1 MLSVDSLQVAEEEVV
16 ESSSSR
22 LGDIYTL
29 VAEGCYP
36 HAMNPIRKKNL
47 KRYAQKFIIDDGR
60 LYYVGMKKEEKREVV
75 IDAERKRRIFLE
87 CHFNE
92 LGHHLGQKKTVHRIQ
107 SKYYWLGIVKDVVDW
122 IKVCETCQHAERNK
136 NMARTPRPLK
146 VDGPWDTVT
155 VEIMGPFPCT
165 THGGNT
171 RLVIITDYYSKW
183 VEAFPVQKRD
193 VLCVARCISSTVYRY
208 GSVKTIHCS
217 QNADFCGE
225 VSKQLSERWSLQLKV
240 QYNALLER
248 SNTLLKD
255 TIKQVVA
262 EKQADWDDFID
273 PVLAL
278 FRTSVNPAT
287 KFTPY
292 CLMFNRKPSM
302 PGECPAL
309 STFQMKLDLLSYE
322 HDAGNYSP
330 GEEPDNS
337 FLSSIQEQ
345 RNQLNQMVFSN
356 MNAAYKQEKKSA
368 KRRGR
373 DVSSITL
380 TVTEPLC
387 PSDDS
392 PSPKRLKDDLF
403 LTFPVET
410 VISAVQVVAEEGK
423 DALEYVLPGPDV
435 H

>member
-47 KRYAQKFIIDDGR
+47 KRYAQKFIIDNGR
-60 LYYVGMKKEEKREVV
+60 LYYVGRKKEEKREVV
-75 IDAERKRRIFLE
+75 IDAERKRQIFLE

-122 IKVCETCQHAERNK
+122 IKVCDTCQHTERNK
-136 NMARTPRPLK
+136 NMARMPRPLK
-146 VDGPWDTVT
+146 VDGPWDTIT
-155 VEIMGPFPCT
+155 VDIMGPFPCT

-171 RLVIITDYYSKW
+171 HLVIITDYYSKW
-183 VEAFPVQKRD
+183 VEAFPVQKKD
-193 VLCVARCISSTVYRY
+193 FLCVARCISSTVYRY

-217 QNADFCGE
+217 QNTDFCGE
-225 VSKQLSERWSLQLKV
+225 VSKQLSERWGLQLKV
-240 QYNALLER
+240 QHNALLEHT
-248 SNTLLKD
+248 NTLLKD
-255 TIKQVVA
+255 TVQQVVV
-262 EKQADWDDFID
+262 EKQAEWDDFID

-287 KFTPY
+287 RFTPY
-292 CLMFNRKPSM
+292 CLLFNRKASM
-302 PGECPAL
+302 P
-309 STFQMKLDLLSYE
+309 SKMKLDLLSYE
-322 HDAGNYSP
+322 QDAGNYSLS
-330 GEEPDNS
+330 EEPDNS
-337 FLSSIQEQ
+337 FLSSVQEQ
-345 RNQLNQMVFSN
+345 QNRLHQMVFSN

-373 DVSSITL
+373 NVSSITL

-387 PSDDS
+387 PAEDM

-410 VISAVQVVAEEGK
+410 VISAVQVVTEEGK
-423 DALEYVLPGPDV
+423 GGLEYVLPGPDV

>member
-36 HAMNPIRKKNL
+36 QGMDPIRKKNL

-75 IDAERKRRIFLE
+75 IDDERKHQIFFE
-87 CHFNE
+87 CHYNE

-146 VDGPWDTVT
+146 VEGPWDTIT
-155 VEIMGPFPCT
+155 VDILGPFPCT
-165 THGGNT
+165 SYGGNT
-171 RLVIITDYYSKW
+171 HLVLITDYYSKW
-183 VEAFPVQKRD
+183 AEAFPVQRRD
-193 VLCVARCISSTVYRY
+193 FLCVARCISSTVYRY
-208 GSVKTIHCS
+208 GSIRTIHCS

-225 VSKQLSERWSLQLKV
+225 VSRQLWERWSLELRV
-240 QYNALLER
+240 QHNALLER
-248 SNTLLKD
+248 SNHLLKD
-255 TIKQVVA
+255 TIKQVVE
-262 EKQADWDDFID
+262 EKQAEWDDFID

-292 CLMFNRKPSM
+292 CLLFNRKASM
-302 PGECPAL
+302 PGE
-309 STFQMKLDLLSYE
+309 TKLDLSSYE
-322 HDAGNYSP
+322 QDVGNDSLN
-330 GEEPDNS
+330 EEPDSS
-337 FLSSIQEQ
+337 FLSSIQQ
-345 RNQLNQMVFSN
+345 QQSQLNQMVFSN
-356 MNAAYKQEKKSA
+356 VTAAYKQEKKSA
-368 KRRGR
+368 KRQSRN
-373 DVSSITL
+373 VSSITL
-380 TVTEPLC
+380 TVTEPTC

-392 PSPKRLKDDLF
+392 PSPKRPKDELF

-410 VISAVQVVAEEGK
+410 VISAVQVVSEEGK
-423 DALEYVLPGPDV
+423 DGLEYVLPGPDV